1 MYTIYQVMM
10 GDTIDNIASKFN
22 TDVNTLLKINGNMD
36 LVPGSIVVVPKNN
49 SYLMDYIVKE
59 GDTIYSIARKKN
71 VNKDVLLSLN
81 GLNEYDY
88 IYPNQSIL
96 IPMENVG
103 VYVTKD
109 NDTLGYVLNNL
120 GISADKLVK
129 ENEKIFL
136 LPDQLIVYKKEKSF

>member
-59 GDTIYSIARKKN
+59 GDTIYSIGRKNN
-71 VNKDVLLSLN
+71 VSADVLLSLN

-109 NDTLGYVLNNL
+109 NDTLSYVLNNL
-120 GISADKLVK
+120 DISADKLVK

>member
-10 GDTIDNIASKFN
+10 GDTLESIANRFN
-22 TDVNTLLKINGNMD
+22 TDTNTLLKINGNID
-36 LVPGSIVVVPKNN
+36 LVPGGVMVVPKNN
-49 SYLMDYIVKE
+49 SYLMEYIVKE
-59 GDTIYSIARKKN
+59 GDTIYSIARKNN

-96 IPMENVG
+96 VPMDNVG
-103 VYVTKD
+103 IYVTKD
-109 NDTLGYVLNNL
+109 EDTLSYVLNNL
-120 GISADKLVK
+120 GISADKLLND
-129 ENEKIFL
+129 NEKIFL

>member
-1 MYTIYQVMM
+1 MYKIYQVMM
-10 GDTIDNIASKFN
+10 GDTIDNIASRFN
-22 TDVNTLLKINGNMD
+22 TDTNTLLKINGNMD

-59 GDTIYSIARKKN
+59 GDTIYSIGRKNN
-71 VNKDVLLSLN
+71 VSADVLLTLN

-96 IPMENVG
+96 VPMDNVG
-103 VYVTKD
+103 IYVTKD
-109 NDTLGYVLNNL
+109 GDTLSYVLNNL
-120 GISADKLVK
+120 GINADKLLND
-129 ENEKIFL
+129 NEKIFL